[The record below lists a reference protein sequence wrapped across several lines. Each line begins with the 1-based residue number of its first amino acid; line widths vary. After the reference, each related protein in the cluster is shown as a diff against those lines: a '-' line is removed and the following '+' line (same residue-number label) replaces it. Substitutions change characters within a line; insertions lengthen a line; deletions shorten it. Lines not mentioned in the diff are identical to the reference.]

1 MDTLQA
7 GLVGFVQGLS
17 EFLPISSSAH
27 IVFTSALYKLATGTS
42 LPDVA
47 SSEEIFFDIAVHLAT
62 LIAVF
67 IFFRKEIVDIIKA
80 FFVGLKTK
88 DFKNPEFKISI
99 YIIITTFITGVIGLL
114 IKDLADILVANPKI
128 VSLLLLVTGCVL
140 LASEKFKKNNSLD
153 LSLKSVIFIGIAQGL
168 AVFPGLS
175 RSGLT
180 IATAVFQGIER
191 AKAARFSFLMSAP
204 VIILASMVY
213 PFLEFDMNQVVDF
226 NFKAITVGFIVA
238 FVSGYLCI
246 KYFMKFVEKYSLA
259 GFSYYC
265 FMAGIAMFILFSLS
279 GRL

>member
-1 MDTLQA
+1 MDVLQA
-7 GLVGFVQGLS
+7 GIVGFVQGLS

-27 IVFTSALYKLATGTS
+27 IVFASAIYKLVAGAP

-47 SSEEIFFDIAVHLAT
+47 SCEEIFFDISVHLAT

-67 IFFRKEIVDIIKA
+67 IFFKKEIIDIVKA
-80 FFVGLKTK
+80 FFVGLKTRNYK
-88 DFKNPEFKISI
+88 DTNFKISI
-99 YIIITTFITGVIGLL
+99 YIIITTAITGVIGLL
-114 IKDLADILVANPKI
+114 IKDFADKLVASPRI
-128 VSLLLLVTGCVL
+128 VSLLLLVTGCIL
-140 LASEKFKKNNSLD
+140 LASEKFKKNSSRGLD
-153 LSLKSVIFIGIAQGL
+153 LKSIILIGISQGL

-180 IATAVFQGIER
+180 IATAVFQGIDR

-204 VIILASMVY
+204 VIILASLVY
-213 PFLEFDMNQVVDF
+213 PFLEFDIHQVTDF
-226 NFKAITVGFIVA
+226 NIKAMIVGFIVA

-246 KYFMKFVEKYSLA
+246 KYFMKFVEKYSLR

-265 FMAGIAMFILFSLS
+265 FIAGILMFILFSLS